1 MKPVTEEQKERFSLT
16 ILFSV
21 IVLVFLILTTIIV
34 SIILSVMVYR
44 GKLEIGDIKL
54 SAGRFILDMLLWS
67 TGIGALITLL
77 TMRYP
82 LKPVNRFLN
91 VLDRLAHGDFS
102 ARLSFTGP
110 FSSVPAVKE
119 VADGVNL
126 MAAELEQTEILRED
140 FINNFSHEF
149 KTPIVS
155 IAGFAKMLKH
165 GDLTEEQQ
173 REYLDIIE
181 EESLRLAQMS
191 TNVLN
196 LTRVENQSILTDV
209 QTFNLSE
216 QIRTCVLVLE
226 EKWTRKN
233 IEIKLPEEEYMISG
247 SPELLKQV
255 WINLLDNAIK
265 FSADY
270 SPVEVKIRQNEDGTT
285 VKISNFCEDI
295 PAEKL
300 SKLFNKFYQA
310 DESHAAE
317 GSGVGLAVVRKVV
330 SLHNGTVTVTS
341 QNGKTKQQIHTRQ
354 QIYLNINGGLLS
366 SIWHFLYMQSTFV
379 SAHV

>member
-165 GDLTEEQQ
+165 GDLTEEQ
-173 REYLDIIE
+173 
-181 EESLRLAQMS
+181 
-191 TNVLN
+191 
-196 LTRVENQSILTDV
+196 NQSILTDV

-341 QNGKTKQQIHTRQ
+341 QNGKT
-354 QIYLNINGGLLS
+354 
-366 SIWHFLYMQSTFV
+366 TFGV
-379 SAHV
+379 SLPLI

>member
-126 MAAELEQTEILRED
+126 MAAELERAEILRED

-341 QNGKTKQQIHTRQ
+341 QNGKT
-354 QIYLNINGGLLS
+354 
-366 SIWHFLYMQSTFV
+366 TFGV
-379 SAHV
+379 SLPLI

>member
-140 FINNFSHEF
+140 FINNFCIRATKCNCTGSVF
-149 KTPIVS
+149 I
-155 IAGFAKMLKH
+155 I
-165 GDLTEEQQ
+165 
-173 REYLDIIE
+173 DIIRK
-181 EESLRLAQMS
+181 LNKVICIHILVIKQLIADNVS
-191 TNVLN
+191 TLICENSFYLICLN
-196 LTRVENQSILTDV
+196 SI
-209 QTFNLSE
+209 F
-216 QIRTCVLVLE
+216 
-226 EKWTRKN
+226 
-233 IEIKLPEEEYMISG
+233 
-247 SPELLKQV
+247 LL
-255 WINLLDNAIK
+255 
-265 FSADY
+265 
-270 SPVEVKIRQNEDGTT
+270 
-285 VKISNFCEDI
+285 
-295 PAEKL
+295 
-300 SKLFNKFYQA
+300 NKFFI
-310 DESHAAE
+310 SF
-317 GSGVGLAVVRKVV
+317 
-330 SLHNGTVTVTS
+330 N
-341 QNGKTKQQIHTRQ
+341 
-354 QIYLNINGGLLS
+354 
-366 SIWHFLYMQSTFV
+366 F
-379 SAHV
+379 